1 MVSQKDGCLRLPV
14 RILLT
19 IEMPVICA
27 VGRET
32 KDDMMTQRAVLPK
45 REHEMHVCSARH
57 NGNAALS
64 AQRPYA
70 WEQVQT
76 AMTETCGQS
85 CREFAERLLLL
96 PSLIDSFKALLL
108 QPGILSYI

>member
-1 MVSQKDGCLRLPV
+1 MSSPPGKDPVNDRDAGYLRSGQGNK
-14 RILLT
+14 RRYDDSA
-19 IEMPVICA
+19 CSA
-27 VGRET
+27 V
-32 KDDMMTQRAVLPK
+32 PK

-85 CREFAERLLLL
+85 CREFAERLLVL